1 MRWFYLVILT
11 GLTIFAQEATV
22 ISQPVNPNRVFST
35 PTANVLN
42 SLDVLLS
49 GGSVVGLEEERY
61 FLGNI
66 YAGFGNLMELEVS
79 TSNFVDALK
88 KKSATLPASSF
99 KMTFLPSNSA
109 FGLSMLVKKT
119 LWNERTLDTYKYY
132 TRFSDVFVILGYRK
146 EFFSLNV
153 GFNLHDMR
161 IKTYSYTTGEMSDEI
176 KKEEYGVFGN
186 LLIRA
191 NEKTYA
197 MIEFTPASR
206 VSFPSEGSIS
216 PDDIEQVYAVTL
228 GGRYFFTYF
237 FSLDAGVLY
246 RSDFRG
252 PADAVINVILNLAV
266 PLGKAIQK

>member
-1 MRWFYLVILT
+1 MRWLYLVILT
-11 GLTIFAQEATV
+11 GFTIFAQEATV

-35 PTANVLN
+35 PTVEVLN
-42 SLDVLLS
+42 SLDMLVS
-49 GGSVVGLEEERY
+49 GGSVVGLEEEQY

-79 TSNFVDALK
+79 TSNFIDALK

-99 KMTFLPSNSA
+99 KMSFLPSSSA
-109 FGLSMLVKKT
+109 FGLSMLVEKT
-119 LWNERTLDTYKYY
+119 LGNERTLVTYKYY
-132 TRFSDVFVILGYRK
+132 TRFSDVFLILGYKK
-146 EFFSLNV
+146 EFFSINIGLNI
-153 GFNLHDMR
+153 HDMR
-161 IKTYSYTTGEMSDEI
+161 IKTYSYTSGVTSDEM

-197 MIEFTPASR
+197 MLEVTPASR
-206 VSFPSEGSIS
+206 VSFPSDGSIS
-216 PDDIEQVYAVTL
+216 PEDIEKVYAVTL

-237 FSLDAGVLY
+237 LSLDAGVLY